1 MSARDVTQIDPR
13 GAAGPRVI
21 LDRAT
26 GPRGAAG
33 TMLLLN
39 SLGTTTA
46 LWDDVVPFLTGAF
59 DVARFD
65 QRGHGDAA
73 ECAAPQGLDDLVDD
87 VLRVIDRLG
96 AGPVHLAGISIG
108 GMIALRAARRAPD
121 RVSSLAV
128 MCCAAVLDRRSWVER
143 ASLVRRRGTAA
154 IVPPVLDR
162 WFAPEFRRERPDV
175 VRAYGDMLGST
186 DPEGYAIG
194 CDVLADADVRDDLG
208 RIGARTLVLGGAD
221 DPATPPDEQ
230 RAIARAMRRARLVI
244 LPGVAHL
251 APAAAPEEV
260 AEALKAHALDRPGDE
275 ARTRPSTT

>member
-1 MSARDVTQIDPR
+1 MTQIGRR
-13 GAAGPRVI
+13 GVSPDVV

-26 GPRGAAG
+26 GPHGAVG
-33 TMLLLN
+33 TMVLLN

-46 LWDDVVPFLTGAF
+46 LWDAVVPFLTGSF

-65 QRGHGDAA
+65 QRGHGAA
-73 ECAAPQGLDDLVDD
+73 TECGAPQGIGELADD
-87 VLRVIDRLG
+87 VLRVVDGLG
-96 AGPVHLAGISIG
+96 TERVHLAGISIG
-108 GMIALRAARRAPD
+108 GMIAIRAARLAPD

-143 ASLVRRRGTAA
+143 ASLVRRRGMAA

-175 VRAYGDMLGST
+175 VRTYADMLSAT

-208 RIGARTLVLGGAD
+208 VIDARTLVLGGSE
-221 DPATPPDEQ
+221 DPATPPPEQ
-230 RAIARAMRRARLVI
+230 RAIARAMPRARLEI

-251 APAAAPEEV
+251 APAAAPEAV
-260 AEALKAHALDRPGDE
+260 AAALKAHALDRPGDGS
-275 ARTRPSTT
+275 RT